1 MTRLTYVVAGAA
13 FLALI
18 AAPAD
23 AKKKHHRFGHHGYGQ
38 YYGDNSHQYR
48 RYYAPRAA
56 NIYYGGSYGYPYYR
70 RSYSY
75 YPRSPDY
82 YGYYPRY
89 SRYYGGYYPRYR
101 RYRYRDCHDGAA
113 GALIGGV
120 AGALIG
126 REIDRSGGRYYR
138 HRRDGT
144 TGLIIGGA
152 LGAVVGNQI
161 ARDC

>member
-1 MTRLTYVVAGAA
+1 MTRLTYAVAGAA

-18 AAPAD
+18 AAPAEG
-23 AKKKHHRFGHHGYGQ
+23 KKKHYRGHHGYSQ
-38 YYGDNSHQYR
+38 YHGHDGNRYR
-48 RYYAPRAA
+48 QHYAPRSSRYG
-56 NIYYGGSYGYPYYR
+56 YYG

-75 YPRSPDY
+75 YPRYSGY

-89 SRYYGGYYPRYR
+89 SEYYGGYAPRYR
-101 RYRYRDCHDGAA
+101 RHRYRYRDCRDGTA

-126 REIDRSGGRYYR
+126 REIDRSGRRHYRY
-138 HRRDGT
+138 RRDGT
-144 TGLIIGGA
+144 TGLIVGGA
-152 LGAVVGNQI
+152 LGAVVGNEI